1 MDDGWLNGGWVNGW
15 RDVAGA
21 VVRELLVIET
31 TFELRMPDEKELG
44 MRMPGKESQVGK
56 LQE

>member
-1 MDDGWLNGGWVNGW
+1 MGNNLG
-15 RDVAGA
+15 DVAGA

>member
-1 MDDGWLNGGWVNGW
+1 MGNNWGV
-15 RDVAGA
+15 VAGA
-21 VVRELLVIET
+21 VVRECLVIEA